1 MFYVSKMTPFFFLLA
16 FTEIL
21 FASFSKALGYDY
33 IFVGIITV
41 FGFILHTILGAAYQ
55 IIPNS
60 QQVQLKNEKLQIFVF
75 ISAALS
81 SFFMFMKNYP
91 IASLFT
97 VTSVVLFTIHV
108 LPAVKN
114 IQPVTIKFLL
124 ASLVYMNLGAVFF
137 VMSHLPVDI
146 LPSVPFQLA
155 VHSITAG
162 VMLNAII
169 GVELAWIPMI
179 LMHTLNLRLAKAV
192 FFILQIGILILLV
205 GFATVMYKIVAVG
218 GLIILSGILIF
229 LWIVFDSVRKSTHK
243 EIPFVVK
250 FFIAGHIFLIIGI
263 LAGLHLAG
271 SGKLDAVGIHMDL
284 MVFGFGGMTIFGAM
298 FHLLPRIVWNM
309 VHVKKAQEGKK
320 IPNVFNILKKN
331 EAVISLYVMFFGVF
345 LMAGANFSDLHT
357 VKYLTALVFITGLLL
372 FFRALFYRLYQL
384 YTL

>member
-16 FTEIL
+16 FTDIL

-33 IFVGIITV
+33 IFVSIITV
-41 FGFILHTILGAAYQ
+41 FGFILHTVLGAAYQ

-75 ISAALS
+75 ISAALG
-81 SFFMFMKNYP
+81 SFFMFMGNYP

-97 VTSVVLFTIHV
+97 LTSVILFTLHV
-108 LPAVKN
+108 LPAIKN
-114 IQPVTIKFLL
+114 IQPVTVKFLL

-137 VMSHLPVDI
+137 AMAYLPI
-146 LPSVPFQLA
+146 GGLPSVPFQLA
-155 VHSITAG
+155 IHSITAG

-179 LMHTLNLRLAKAV
+179 LMHTLNLRLAKTV
-192 FFILQIGILILLV
+192 FLIFQLGIFVLLL
-205 GFATVMYKIVAVG
+205 GFAVLMYKVVAAG
-218 GLIILSGILIF
+218 GVIILSGILIF
-229 LWIVFDSVRKSTHK
+229 LWIVLDSVRKSTHK

-250 FFIAGHIFLIIGI
+250 FFIAGHIFLLTGI

-271 SGKLDAVGIHMDL
+271 SEKLDIVPIHMDL
-284 MVFGFGGMTIFGAM
+284 MVFGFGGITIFGAM
-298 FHLLPRIVWNM
+298 FHLLPRIVWNT
-309 VHVKKAQEGKK
+309 VHIKKAREGKK

-331 EAVISLYVMFFGVF
+331 EAVVSLYVLFIGVF
-345 LMAGANFSDLHT
+345 LMTGANFSDLHT
-357 VKYLTALVFITGLLL
+357 VKYVTALVFIIGLLL

>member
-16 FTEIL
+16 FTEVL

-33 IFVGIITV
+33 TFVGIICV
-41 FGFILHTILGAAYQ
+41 FGFILHTIIGAAYQ

-97 VTSVVLFTIHV
+97 ITSVVLFTIHV

-114 IQPVTIKFLL
+114 IQPITIKFLL
-124 ASLVYMNLGAVFF
+124 ASLVYMNLGAAFF
-137 VMSHLPVDI
+137 AMAYLPLDTI
-146 LPSVPFQLA
+146 PSVPSQLA
-155 VHSITAG
+155 IHSITAG

-179 LMHTLNLRLAKAV
+179 LMHTLNLRLAKAI
-192 FFILQIGILILLV
+192 FFIFQLGIIVLLL
-205 GFATVMYKIVAVG
+205 GFAVLMYKIAAVG
-218 GLIILSGILIF
+218 GIIILSGILIF
-229 LWIVFDSVRKSTHK
+229 LWIVLDSVRKSTHK
-243 EIPFVVK
+243 EIPFVIK
-250 FFIAGHIFLIIGI
+250 FFIAGHIFLVIGI
-263 LAGLHLAG
+263 LVGLHLAG
-271 SGKLDAVGIHMDL
+271 SQRFNLIPIHMDL

-331 EAVISLYVMFFGVF
+331 EAMISLYVLFFGVF
-345 LMAGANFSDLHT
+345 LMTGSNFSDLHT